1 MAKPSTPPK
10 RAKFS
15 TLDILIVIVG
25 VIAIIGYNRITIS
38 RLQRS
43 IPNANEQIVGEWT
56 STRGPEHLVFRQ
68 DKSVSLIVEP
78 SASEAKAAEGPG
90 PAPVTGTY
98 QLAQAGKIYIQLM
111 NGKKYTTTISP
122 MNRNRFDLI
131 DSDTDG
137 VTTYTRLA
145 AAMPPAAAPAS
156 PAAQESTPAPPA
168 QEAAPLPEEA
178 PPAPNGEP

>member
-78 SASEAKAAEGPG
+78 AASEAKAAEAPG

-145 AAMPPAAAPAS
+145 AAMPPAS
-156 PAAQESTPAPPA
+156 PSAQESTPSAPA
-168 QEAAPLPEEA
+168 QETAPLPEEA